1 MTPDVTRFQLP
12 FPWTRSMARIFFSLA
27 LFATS
32 LLLANLVLGL
42 SGGDANTTA
51 REYLQARET
60 LQNLARREE
69 TGEAVG
75 QELAEAKEMFA
86 TARDRYQPIRRWQT
100 FHFMLGLLAALV
112 TVLVNSISLTYF
124 IGTSRWCT
132 EVVNTYSLDP
142 QLIER
147 SRKIKRK
154 NFPWSFSGILLV
166 LAVIAMGGAS
176 DPGANT
182 TNPAS
187 WVAPHRF
194 LAIGATLWIG
204 WSFLKQVVLVG
215 SHYEL
220 IEEIIELVEEKRKG
234 EGSEPA
240 GSA

>member
-1 MTPDVTRFQLP
+1 VTTDVTGFQDA
-12 FPWTRSMARIFFSLA
+12 FARICSMARIYFALA
-27 LFATS
+27 LFAMS

-42 SGGDANTTA
+42 SGGDANAAA
-51 REYLQARET
+51 REYLQARVT
-60 LQNLARREE
+60 LQDLRRREE
-69 TGEAVG
+69 MGEAVRE
-75 QELAEAKEMFA
+75 ELAEAQDTFA
-86 TARDRYQPIRRWQT
+86 TARDCYQPIRRWQT
-100 FHFMLGLLAALV
+100 FHFMLGLLGALV

-124 IGTSRWCT
+124 IGTSRWCR
-132 EVVNTYSLDP
+132 EVVDTYSLDP

-166 LAVIAMGGAS
+166 LVVIAMGGAS

-187 WVAPHRF
+187 WVAPHRL

-215 SHYEL
+215 SHSEL
-220 IEEIIELVEEKRKG
+220 IEEILGLVEEKRRG